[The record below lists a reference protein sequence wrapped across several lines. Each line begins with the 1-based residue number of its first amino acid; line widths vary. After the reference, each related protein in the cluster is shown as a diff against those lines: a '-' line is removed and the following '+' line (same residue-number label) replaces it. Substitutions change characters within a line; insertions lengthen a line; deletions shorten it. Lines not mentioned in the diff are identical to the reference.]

1 MVRRHRGGTC
11 GRPNASP
18 REHHGIRA
26 KIIDPSRK
34 RGGSDRRKTPAAAA
48 AERALAEAAARRA
61 ERGRTAPDQPK
72 EIGGRDGP
80 EPTRYGDWEVNGL
93 TSDF

>member
-1 MVRRHRGGTC
+1 MPTDQPPPKLGTK
-11 GRPNASP
+11 PETSSAAS
-18 REHHGIRA
+18 GA
-26 KIIDPSRK
+26 A
-34 RGGSDRRKTPAAAA
+34 GSQPAGQHPLPAA

-61 ERGRTAPDQPK
+61 EREKANAAQPK

-80 EPTRYGDWEVNGL
+80 EPTRYGDWEIKGL